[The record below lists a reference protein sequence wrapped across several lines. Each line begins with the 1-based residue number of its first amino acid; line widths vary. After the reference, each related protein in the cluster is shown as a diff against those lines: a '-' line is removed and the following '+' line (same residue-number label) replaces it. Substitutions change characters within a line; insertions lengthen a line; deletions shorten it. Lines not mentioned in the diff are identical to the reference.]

1 MEQMMLDIT
10 SDYLTVIP
18 FLIGTSSFVLGLF
31 VDKFSG
37 LSAAMKKVY
46 RVLIL
51 SLLIPSTI
59 MILYGISLIND
70 SSTYGPHMVLFIL
83 MLAPIGTM
91 LYLISRSTF
100 A

>member
-1 MEQMMLDIT
+1 MEWIMLDIT

-31 VDKFSG
+31 IEKNTG
-37 LSAAMKKVY
+37 LTGTMKKVY

-59 MILYGISLIND
+59 MIVYGISLISD
-70 SSTYGPHMVLFIL
+70 ASTFTPHLILFTL

-91 LYLISRSTF
+91 LYLISRRSF